1 MFVREPSSD
10 CAHHSGFVSVT
21 LAQLDL
27 AGARSFSFV
36 QSLACLLPTDFTSF
50 TRVTN

>member
-10 CAHHSGFVSVT
+10 CAHHSGSESLT
-21 LAQLDL
+21 LAQLDM

-36 QSLACLLPTDFTSF
+36 QSLPRLLPTHFTSF